1 MKILAA
7 TFVVSV
13 GRPFRNADA
22 MMKVM
27 DENEADVY
35 LFPAYCLTGASCSDL
50 AHYKCFADETNEALD
65 KLCEYSE
72 KTGKCFV
79 TAVYGYDNIIVKG
92 GDLIQKPTVK
102 IGGKTVMVSESG
114 TETNAD
120 VLLLPTAMDGYPC
133 IQNDII
139 EFCADAANKRH
150 KLRLRRKF
158 RGPRLQGLY
167 GHL

>member
-102 IGGKTVMVSESG
+102 LV
-114 TETNAD
+114 
-120 VLLLPTAMDGYPC
+120 
-133 IQNDII
+133 
-139 EFCADAANKRH
+139 
-150 KLRLRRKF
+150 
-158 RGPRLQGLY
+158 
-167 GHL
+167 